1 MINTVIILAAI
12 TQYDASLNE
21 SEHLTLFFSGDERS
35 QALYRLFQGVDRQYN
50 NTPVHSF
57 NCTINAE
64 YCVQNNLQVPYLT
77 LFRNN
82 ITYSYPSDG
91 PLDLDQ
97 IMLWIASCFGSF
109 YAQFKSKHRFVSE
122 MLLKNEPYFI
132 AEGPSPDIIEQELQT
147 FKGRI
152 NIIYS
157 HSKTLKFKSTRSN
170 QTIVFKNQ
178 TTLKNFVQKNRLQLF
193 NEVKT
198 GVDFWR
204 FAVMSENNIILCY
217 SNDQNDQQNEQKN
230 QKDQQNGLKD
240 KSKQNEQ
247 TDKQYE
253 TKNEQ
258 QQDNNGQ
265 NNVKKEQKEKENET
279 QNMNNISGTNREV
292 NENKENN
299 KNQLNNLNNV
309 KKMKE
314 MFEERLKNGLEVA
327 SVTFMD
333 QKINRDFCAQF
344 GDESEIL
351 VLLKPDLVGE
361 WKFQIKNINGTY
373 EEIVEEKEWTSIQR
387 VT

>member
-1 MINTVIILAAI
+1 MINTVIVLAAI

-21 SEHLTLFFSGDERS
+21 SEHLTLFFSIDERS
-35 QALYRLFQGVDRQYN
+35 QALYRLFQGVDRQYD

-57 NCTINAE
+57 NCTNTA
-64 YCVQNNLQVPYLT
+64 YCEQNNIQPPYLT

-109 YAQFKSKHRFVSE
+109 YAQFKSKHRFISE
-122 MLLKNEPYFI
+122 MQLKNESCFI
-132 AEGPSPDIIEQELQT
+132 AEGPSPDIIEQELQA

-157 HSKTLKFKSTRSN
+157 PSKTLKFKALRSN

-178 TTLKNFVQKNRLQLF
+178 TTLKNFVLKNRLQLF

-217 SNDQNDQQNEQKN
+217 SNEQKDLKEQKN
-230 QKDQQNGLKD
+230 QQKGYKD
-240 KSKQNEQ
+240 KSNSKDQ
-247 TDKQYE
+247 TDKLYTQ
-253 TKNEQ
+253 NE

-265 NNVKKEQKEKENET
+265 KNIKNEQKENENQNET
-279 QNMNNISGTNREV
+279 QNMNNISGINKEV

-299 KNQLNNLNNV
+299 QIQPNIKNDV

-373 EEIVEEKEWTSIQR
+373 EEIVEEKEWTTIKR
-387 VT
+387 VS